1 MQQFLQMHLIKRSL
15 PAWTS
20 LLALGLGFFAA
31 YAISSLNQSPQSAHH
46 SGGVSLFT
54 LISVSLLIIAFLLA
68 IGGAI
73 IYGPRLVPALRKSA
87 SNEAVQNKVLAQTGA
102 LLNLELGKVLGII
115 RARMGSDE
123 SYALSLANAQARLA
137 ELPTPEQVRVIVGL
151 LVAENHRMRLDSAN
165 MAKQLDASR
174 LQIEGLRLRL
184 ERAQEVGLQDALTA
198 VGNRRC
204 FDVALLQA
212 IKIAEGSQ
220 APLSIIMGDL
230 DHFKNINDQYGHP
243 VGDEVLKFFTQLMAA
258 SVREGDTVARFGGE
272 EFAIILPQCKAHEA
286 SAIAERI
293 RHRLS
298 AKSLTIRRTSQDI
311 GLVTASF
318 GVAQLLPGEHAENVI
333 ARADGALY
341 AAKNS
346 GRNRVALA

>member
-1 MQQFLQMHLIKRSL
+1 MQQFLQMSLFKRSL

-31 YAISSLNQSPQSAHH
+31 YAISSLNQSPQTAHH

-54 LISVSLLIIAFLLA
+54 IISALLLIIAFLLV

-73 IYGPRLVPALRKSA
+73 VYGPRLVPALRKA
-87 SNEAVQNKVLAQTGA
+87 GSNEAGQNKVLAQTGA

-151 LVAENHRMRLDSAN
+151 LVAENHRMRLDSTN

-212 IKIAEGSQ
+212 IKVAEGSQ

-230 DHFKNINDQYGHP
+230 DHFKNINDRYGHP

-298 AKSLTIRRTSQDI
+298 AKSLTMRRTSQDI

-318 GVAQLLPGEHAENVI
+318 GVAQLLPGEHSENVI

>member
-1 MQQFLQMHLIKRSL
+1 
-15 PAWTS
+15 
-20 LLALGLGFFAA
+20 
-31 YAISSLNQSPQSAHH
+31 
-46 SGGVSLFT
+46 
-54 LISVSLLIIAFLLA
+54 
-68 IGGAI
+68 
-73 IYGPRLVPALRKSA
+73 
-87 SNEAVQNKVLAQTGA
+87 
-102 LLNLELGKVLGII
+102 
-115 RARMGSDE
+115 MGSDE

-151 LVAENHRMRLDSAN
+151 LVAENHRMRLDSTN

-212 IKIAEGSQ
+212 IKVAEGSQ

-318 GVAQLLPGEHAENVI
+318 GVAQLLPGEHSENVI